1 MQSNGWKMIFH
12 RSQLLVSH
20 QTEELPANG
29 AFLFPSGFGG
39 ERTRPPWRLPQIC
52 LRGRPPLPLTQDGLP
67 ERRAPHPGCRRG
79 RNGRGLCCVRGNLA
93 HSREILLP
101 VPATRSRITLGACGS
116 YLRLQEP
123 PSCGFEAYSFSS
135 VLLGLIFPFNILPS
149 SALSAVFLNAT
160 HEVIYRFLLRTFF
173 SLVLASLEKPRE

>member
-1 MQSNGWKMIFH
+1 MLCAPGTGPRARSAPDRSEGGLVPPPPPRQGRSPCAASPREPAGAACVCPAQHRLMAGWQVSWDVDVQSNGWKMIFH

-79 RNGRGLCCVRGNLA
+79 RNGRGLCCV
-93 HSREILLP
+93 
-101 VPATRSRITLGACGS
+101 
-116 YLRLQEP
+116 
-123 PSCGFEAYSFSS
+123 
-135 VLLGLIFPFNILPS
+135 
-149 SALSAVFLNAT
+149 
-160 HEVIYRFLLRTFF
+160 
-173 SLVLASLEKPRE
+173 